1 MELTR
6 RQLLGSAGAAGAAS
20 LSGCLGFGSS
30 ASKLRYTTVLPPL
43 SIDPVEVDD
52 AWTRQVA
59 GQVFEGLYEFGGDM
73 SLQPRLAAG
82 EPRKRDE
89 TTYEVSLAEGA
100 TFQNGE
106 PVTAEDVAYSL
117 TAPVEEETPA
127 AWIVEPID
135 QVRTVDERTVR
146 VELSH
151 PYPTIDY
158 ALTRPIVPKSVRE
171 ANRKKFG
178 KSAKHTVGSGP
189 YAPETITPAKYARLS
204 ADGSYWG
211 GSPSVE
217 DLRFVPN
224 EAGLARTMALRL
236 GQSEIVERIQPKLW
250 KTTEE
255 MPGTSVER
263 AKSYHSV
270 YVGFN
275 CNGGPTADP
284 KVREAIDHLLS
295 MDDAVKHFVGPTGR
309 RQYSP
314 LPEQLATDWEFPREK
329 WKEIPARKN
338 VERAKT
344 LLDESEKDLSGWTPL
359 IAVPPD
365 KMRHKFAEAIVH
377 GLNEV
382 GFKRARTKKYSWKKF
397 REKTVTGNPNAYNMW
412 IGSWSGYSDPD
423 SFLYPLFHE
432 NNEGATNGTFY
443 RNEEV
448 MNAILSAR
456 ETTDRAKRA
465 DHYERAITTLLEDR
479 VHLPAFTLD
488 NSFGVK
494 SDVENFQPH
503 PIAGVNPQLVGSGS
517 VTLGE

>member
-1 MELTR
+1 MGLTR

-20 LSGCLGFGSS
+20 LSGCLGFGSN

-52 AWTRQVA
+52 AWTGQVA
-59 GQVFEGLYEFGGDM
+59 GRVFEGLYEFGEDM
-73 SLQPRLAAG
+73 ELRPRLAAG
-82 EPRKRDE
+82 EPRKRGE
-89 TTYEVSLAEGA
+89 TTYEVRLAEGA

-106 PVTAEDVAYSL
+106 PVTAGDVAYSL
-117 TAPVEEETPA
+117 TAPVEEETPP
-127 AWIVEPID
+127 AWLVEPID
-135 QVRTVDERTVR
+135 RVEPVDGRTVR
-146 VELSH
+146 VELAH

-158 ALTRPIVPKSVRE
+158 ALTQPIVPKSVRE
-171 ANRKKFG
+171 PNRKKFG
-178 KSAKHTVGSGP
+178 ESAKHTVGSGP
-189 YAPETITPAKYARLS
+189 YDPETITPDKYARLS
-204 ADGSYWG
+204 ADDDYWD

-217 DLRFVPN
+217 KLRFVPN

-236 GQSEIVERIQPKLW
+236 HQSDVVERIQPKLW
-250 KTTEE
+250 GTTER

-263 AKSYHSV
+263 TESYHSV

-275 CNGGPTADP
+275 CNEGPTADP
-284 KVREAIDHLLS
+284 KVRKAIDHLVS
-295 MDDAVKHFVGPTGR
+295 MDDAVKHFVGPAGR

-314 LPEQLATDWEFPREK
+314 LPEQLAADWEFPREK

-338 VERAKT
+338 VERAKQ
-344 LLDESEKDLSGWTPL
+344 LLDESDKKLSGWTPL

-365 KMRHKFAEAIVH
+365 KMRHKFAETIVH

-382 GFKRARTKKYSWKKF
+382 GFKRARAKKYPWKEF
-397 REKTVTGNPNAYNMW
+397 REKTVSGSPKAYNLW
-412 IGSWSGYSDPD
+412 IGSWSGYPDPD

-432 NNEGATNGTFY
+432 NNEGATNGAFY

-465 DHYERAITTLLEDR
+465 DHYERAITALLEER

-494 SDVENFQPH
+494 STVQDFQPH
-503 PIAGVNPQLVGSGS
+503 PIASVNPRLVGAGS
-517 VTLGE
+517 VSLAD